1 MILDSLP
8 KSCKYRENLMFWRLR
23 IPKKI
28 LDSLPKSCIYSES
41 EATWRIRI
49 QKMILDIPWK
59 PNGLEAKDPRED
71 FGFTSKIM
79 QIPWK
84 PGGLE
89 DQDPNSYISKITFV
103 SWIRG
108 FCGQLSHPWS
118 VHLDVD
124 RSWSVLK
131 RNFCNF
137 NLFWRLLTFS
147 DNCAN
152 LTFFHFHNSVGDCK
166 HSATS
171 HMLPRKKNLYSIEST
186 HNAPSNLLLQKY
198 PDSRIKM
205 YALEFLVNNKSSYG
219 IKIKV
224 YSPRQKM
231 IFREMC
237 FVTSFW
243 TPWSPHFFHYGRPLR
258 SCFHSRNRQGEN
270 K

>member
-1 MILDSLP
+1 M
-8 KSCKYRENLMFWRLR
+8 
-23 IPKKI
+23 
-28 LDSLPKSCIYSES
+28 
-41 EATWRIRI
+41 
-49 QKMILDIPWK
+49 QIPWK
-59 PNGLEAKDPRED
+59 PNGLEAKDPKKD

-137 NLFWRLLTFS
+137 NPFWRLLTFS

-166 HSATS
+166 QIRIATT
-171 HMLPRKKNLYSIEST
+171 LK
-186 HNAPSNLLLQKY
+186 
-198 PDSRIKM
+198 
-205 YALEFLVNNKSSYG
+205 FLVTEAPGHKPPQSQTVLETRKAGEARKLRCSRYITN
-219 IKIKV
+219 
-224 YSPRQKM
+224 M
-231 IFREMC
+231 
-237 FVTSFW
+237 
-243 TPWSPHFFHYGRPLR
+243 LR
-258 SCFHSRNRQGEN
+258 SNKEYCRNA
-270 K
+270 